1 MPLEKENEPTQSTL
15 GDVLY
20 GGLSQTPATEK
31 DWVKLVQS
39 IAAGDPLALQ
49 GLYERTHRIVFTLI
63 MRLLG
68 NRETAEEL
76 TLEVFTELWRRA
88 PNYDVES
95 ERVVA
100 WVMNVARSK
109 ALDRLRFEHTEY
121 FRAAL
126 DALTPEERRAI
137 EGAFF
142 SQLTPEE
149 ISARLNQPAETVRA
163 EIRAGLHK
171 LRRALAADEQ

>member
-1 MPLEKENEPTQSTL
+1 MHPQKDEAPAKSTL

-20 GGLSQTPATEK
+20 AGLSQIPATEK
-31 DWVKLVQS
+31 DWIQLVQS
-39 IAAGDPLALQ
+39 IAAGDPVALHA
-49 GLYERTHRIVFTLI
+49 LYERTHRIVFTLI
-63 MRLLG
+63 MRILG

-88 PNYDVES
+88 TDYDAES

-100 WVMNVARSK
+100 WVMNLARSR
-109 ALDRLRFEHTEY
+109 ALSRLRLEHTEY

-126 DALTPEERRAI
+126 GALSPEERKAI

-149 ISARLNQPAETVRA
+149 ISARLNQPVESVKAG
-163 EIRAGLHK
+163 IRTGLHK
-171 LRRALAADEQ
+171 LRRALAADE